1 VAIVTTTTPSEI
13 RQSIA
18 STLSALTGWTES
30 RWVYD
35 FMAYDPNT
43 EIHRTFAIGVGAT
56 DPTPPT
62 GGRRISVVEAETEI
76 LVRYLWRIRGD
87 AAADDYGAALDAGDG
102 LLVAIHA
109 DWPEFTH
116 VIFRGVL
123 PRFVPVELEGRYFV
137 GEIRLGVKHAYAL
150 T

>member
-1 VAIVTTTTPSEI
+1 MTATSPSEI
-13 RQSIA
+13 RGSIA
-18 STLSALTGWTES
+18 TTLEALSGWTES

-35 FMAYDPNT
+35 FMAYDAST
-43 EIHRTFAIGVGAT
+43 EIHQTFALGVGAT
-56 DPTPPT
+56 NPTAPT
-62 GGRRISVVEAETEI
+62 GGRRKAVVEAETEI

-87 AAADDYGAALDAGDG
+87 AAITDYDAALDAGDD

-109 DWPEFTH
+109 NWPLYTH

-123 PRFVPVELEGRYFV
+123 PRFVPIELEGRYFI